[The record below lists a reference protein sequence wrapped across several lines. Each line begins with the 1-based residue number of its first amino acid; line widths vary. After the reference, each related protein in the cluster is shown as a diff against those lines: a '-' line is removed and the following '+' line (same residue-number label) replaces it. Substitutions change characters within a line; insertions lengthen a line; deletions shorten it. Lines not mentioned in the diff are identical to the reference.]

1 MPLTVQK
8 LNSERQTFVWKYDPN
23 DPTQDVTITYNPQ
36 AFTPEVERRT
46 TDEMK
51 GEYKAEV
58 LSFMLSLFLVEWDLE
73 EFVPKLDASGDPL
86 VENGEPVYE
95 VDPETQEPMVRP
107 FGTELTKLNTLPV
120 TFIGD
125 AISAITNDI
134 RAIRES
140 GKASGDGSQQTVS

>member
-8 LNSERQTFVWKYDPN
+8 LNSERQTFVWKYNPDDPSE
-23 DPTQDVTITYNPQ
+23 DVTIIYNPQ

-73 EFVPKLDASGDPL
+73 EFVPKLDGTGAP
-86 VENGEPVYE
+86 VIENGEPQYE
-95 VDPETQEPMVRP
+95 LDPETQEPLTRP
-107 FGTELTKLNTLPV
+107 FGIEVDKLNTLPV

-125 AISAITNDI
+125 AISAITGDI
-134 RAIRES
+134 RAVRES
-140 GKASGDGSQQTVS
+140 GKVSGDGSPQAA